1 MGAAAKELHFC
12 RALLHVLTA
21 QVRSEGWGQPCQCRF
36 LHHLGLRVLLCSM
49 GGILVKEMLRL
60 ACLETAPPH
69 QRQLAAATVG
79 LVFYA
84 CPHRGSWLANL
95 GWNLRWLGASPASS
109 VPYLVPGPHLEA
121 SCCACCTVCHRIA
134 LHNAWY
140 QGCSWRLVAGAAEH
154 APSRMVLQPH
164 LAPGLHLEVCL

>member
-1 MGAAAKELHFC
+1 
-12 RALLHVLTA
+12 
-21 QVRSEGWGQPCQCRF
+21 
-36 LHHLGLRVLLCSM
+36 M

-84 CPHRGSWLANL
+84 CPHQGSWLANL

-121 SCCACCTVCHRIA
+121 SCYACCSLHAIA
-134 LHNAWY
+134 CLCVMPPRLHL
-140 QGCSWRLVAGAAEH
+140 GAGPWACQTCAPH
-154 APSRMVLQPH
+154 APP
-164 LAPGLHLEVCL
+164 